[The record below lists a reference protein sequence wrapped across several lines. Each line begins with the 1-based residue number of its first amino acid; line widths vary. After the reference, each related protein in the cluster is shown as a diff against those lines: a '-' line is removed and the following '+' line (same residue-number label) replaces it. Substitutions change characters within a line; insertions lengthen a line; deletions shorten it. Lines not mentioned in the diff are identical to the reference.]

1 MAETTIG
8 TYLGWADIPAQASTA
23 ITEYT
28 KYVDITDYSDLESA
42 PETIDVTTMSNHKRV
57 YKQGLPDQPQQT
69 YTAMYDP
76 KTYAIIKALGNTT
89 KAFCLMFEES
99 NSLVKWTGQI
109 SVQIAGGS
117 IAEVRTMT
125 ITVVAE
131 DEIEVDGT
139 GTGAAFTPTKW
150 YFHAD
155 TNKINKT
162 ELAA

>member
-8 TYLGWADIPAQASTA
+8 TYLGWADVPSSDTTSIS
-23 ITEYT
+23 EYT
-28 KYVDITDYSDLESA
+28 KYVDITDYSDLETA
-42 PETIDVTTMSNHKRV
+42 PETIDVTTMSNKKRV

-76 KTYAIIKALGNTT
+76 KTYAIIKALGNAT
-89 KAFCLMFEES
+89 KAFCLLFEES

-109 SVQIAGGS
+109 SVQIAGAG
-117 IAEVRTMT
+117 IAEARTMT

-139 GTGAAFTPTKW
+139 GTGAAFTPAKW
-150 YFHAD
+150 YFHSD
-155 TNKINKT
+155 SNKINKT
-162 ELAA
+162 APAA